1 MEKYEKD
8 VRGMIDKYQDEIILT
23 RAIVRAVFVT
33 WFAIHI
39 PIWIITLA

>member
-8 VRGMIDKYQDEIILT
+8 MRGIIDKYQDEIILT
-23 RAIVRAVFVT
+23 RAIVRATFIT

-39 PIWIITLA
+39 PIWIIALA